1 MKSPRLIAMDMD
13 GTLLDY
19 RSDGIPPETAETL
32 REASRRGFHL
42 CLCTGRLN
50 DDAAAFAR
58 NSGLPM
64 SIIGLNGAYITPEPF
79 GPVSDSFPMTECSAR
94 TIHAILNDSGLL
106 YGCFA
111 GHLLAISDSARSNW
125 KYWGTWLSGDQCR
138 IRILHDFRTSGEP
151 LPTDVHKFVVIE
163 EKDTDAL
170 ASLRTQIEQTVPGLS
185 ISASWI
191 NNIEIN
197 APGVNKGQGLKV
209 LADRLGITMDE
220 VMAIGDG
227 INDLP
232 MMQAVGIPVAM
243 GNAMPEVRA
252 EARFVT
258 RSNLQSGVA
267 AAVRALCFGEQQ
279 EGVYPL

>member
-1 MKSPRLIAMDMD
+1 M
-13 GTLLDY
+13 
-19 RSDGIPPETAETL
+19 
-32 REASRRGFHL
+32 
-42 CLCTGRLN
+42 
-50 DDAAAFAR
+50 
-58 NSGLPM
+58 
-64 SIIGLNGAYITPEPF
+64 
-79 GPVSDSFPMTECSAR
+79 
-94 TIHAILNDSGLL
+94 
-106 YGCFA
+106 
-111 GHLLAISDSARSNW
+111 
-125 KYWGTWLSGDQCR
+125 
-138 IRILHDFRTSGEP
+138 
-151 LPTDVHKFVVIE
+151 VIE